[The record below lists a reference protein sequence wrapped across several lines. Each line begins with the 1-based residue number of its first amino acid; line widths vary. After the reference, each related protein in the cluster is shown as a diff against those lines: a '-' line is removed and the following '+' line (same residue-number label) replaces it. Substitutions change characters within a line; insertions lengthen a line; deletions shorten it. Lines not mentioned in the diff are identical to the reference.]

1 LKQNT
6 LSKSERLKSKK
17 DIEEI
22 FSDNKSFVSSDKKIL
37 LLYKIVKQEGIKPEL
52 KFAVTVPK
60 KSGSAVW
67 RNRIKR
73 LIREAYRTNKFILL
87 SDMTSAGAVLKLVF
101 IPFQLNQKKNKK
113 VSLDQVLPGV
123 LELLMKIKEKVL
135 LI

>member
-22 FSDNKSFVSSDKKIL
+22 FSENKSFVSSDKKIL
-37 LLYKIVKQEGIKPEL
+37 LLYKICHIEESKPEL

-60 KSGSAVW
+60 KSGCAVW

-73 LIREAYRTNKFILL
+73 LLREAYRNSKFELL
-87 SDMTSAGAVLKLVF
+87 QHIDSKGVKLYLIFV
-101 IPFQLNQKKNKK
+101 PFHLSEKKNKK
-113 VSLDQVLPGV
+113 ISLDEIRPGV
-123 LELLMKIKEKVL
+123 VELLNKVRDKIV
-135 LI
+135 I

>member
-22 FSDNKSFVSSDKKIL
+22 FLENKSFVSSDKKIL
-37 LLYKIVKQEGIKPEL
+37 LLYKVINREEAKPEL

-60 KSGSAVW
+60 KAGCAVW

-73 LIREAYRTNKFILL
+73 LVREAYRNRKPELLQYFYSTGKNLSFIFVSFHLSEKRNKNI
-87 SDMTSAGAVLKLVF
+87 
-101 IPFQLNQKKNKK
+101 
-113 VSLDQVLPGV
+113 SLDQILPSV
-123 LELLMKIKEKVL
+123 VELLNKVREKVT
-135 LI
+135 IQ

>member
-60 KSGSAVW
+60 KIGQCCLA
-67 RNRIKR
+67 K
-73 LIREAYRTNKFILL
+73 
-87 SDMTSAGAVLKLVF
+87 SD
-101 IPFQLNQKKNKK
+101 KK
-113 VSLDQVLPGV
+113 VNSGGL
-123 LELLMKIKEKVL
+123 
-135 LI
+135 